1 MKNAVTRTD
10 LNTKLAVPT
19 ADVADNVDLVDVIG
33 NKTDAAVT
41 TAGTTKSIMAYIK
54 GLISNVST
62 VDTVV
67 DDIQTDLSNATDGL
81 GAIKTAVDTVD
92 TNVDTLISNRPK
104 MVERT
109 AANLP
114 QTAQTAYFT
123 VTGKVLI
130 SDIVGEVTTVIEG
143 GTNNLELY
151 SNPTVGA
158 DVALCTAV
166 DIDADAVG
174 TMYHITGTLADAMIA
189 TTSGAFPSQVIPII
203 VAAGTIDVKT
213 SASKTGA
220 TKWVLYYLPL
230 TAGASVTVA

>member
-1 MKNAVTRTD
+1 MKNAVTKTD

-19 ADVADNVDLVDVIG
+19 ADVADNTDLVDVVG

-41 TAGTTKSIMAYIK
+41 TATTTKSLMAYIK
-54 GLISNVST
+54 GLLSNVGT

-67 DDIQTDLSNATDGL
+67 DGIQTDLSNATDGL

-130 SDIVGEVTTVIEG
+130 SDIVGEVTTVVEG

-158 DVALCTAV
+158 DVALCAAV

-189 TTSGAFPSQVIPII
+189 TTSGAFPSQLTPII